1 MRAFLHK
8 VRGRLLKRK
17 LWQTRI
23 VFWGGA
29 LLVGV
34 IAAGFAIVADTIDL
48 WFHDFAN
55 TYTYLP
61 LIITPLGMVAI
72 SYAVRNWFKGAQ
84 GSGVPQSLAVM
95 NRRERG
101 IGNLFLTPRIVV
113 GKILLCCGGLLCG
126 ATIGRV
132 GPTVH
137 IGAAIMYS
145 IGKYMHIQ
153 RDYMLKGLIMA
164 GGGAGTAAAFNLPLA
179 GIMFAIEEMGR
190 SFDKR
195 NVSMII
201 VAIILSGL
209 VAILIHDSDY
219 RFDIVTT
226 VGEDYLQLGIIVV
239 VCSIA
244 GGLIGGLFSRVLIQV
259 TRKLSPVTNRFW
271 LPTAFICGLV
281 IAITGIISGGA
292 AFGSGYIETQAMLQ
306 CAGKLDCEGHPGIW
320 YPLYK
325 LVTTIATFVSGI
337 PGGLFVPVLA
347 TGTGLG
353 SDLALMFPTE
363 LATTVVLIT
372 MVAYYSGVMQT
383 PITAFIVVLE
393 ITGNNEL
400 VFALMSAALIAT
412 WTSKQVCKRSLF
424 EALAISILKTLQA
437 GQENA
442 AQPSP
447 KT

>member
-1 MRAFLHK
+1 MRSFLQK
-8 VRGRLLKRK
+8 SRGRLLRRK

-29 LLVGV
+29 VLVGV
-34 IAAGFAIVADTIDL
+34 FAALFAILADTADI
-48 WFHDFAN
+48 WFHDLASR
-55 TYTYLP
+55 YTWLP
-61 LIITPLGMVAI
+61 LILTPLGLVAV
-72 SYAVRNWFKGAQ
+72 SYAVRNWFNGAQ

-95 NRRERG
+95 STRERG
-101 IGNLFLTPRIVV
+101 IGRLFLTFRIAL
-113 GKILLCCGGLLCG
+113 GKMLLCCVGLLCG
-126 ATIGRV
+126 ATVGRV

-137 IGAAIMYS
+137 VGAAIMYS

-164 GGGAGTAAAFNLPLA
+164 GGGAGIAAAFNLPLA

-190 SFDKR
+190 SFDRR
-195 NVSMII
+195 NVGMII

-226 VGEDYLQLGIIVV
+226 IGQDYLQLALIVV
-239 VCSIA
+239 VCGLA

-259 TRKLSPVTNRFW
+259 ARRLNPLTNRHW
-271 LPTAFICGLV
+271 VSTALICGFI

-306 CAGKLDCEGHPGIW
+306 CAGQLDCDGHPGLL
-320 YPLYK
+320 YPLFK
-325 LVTTIATFVSGI
+325 LITTIATFVSGI
-337 PGGLFVPVLA
+337 PAGLFVPVLA

-353 SDLALMFPTE
+353 SDIAMLFPLE
-363 LATTVVLIT
+363 LATTVILIT

-383 PITAFIVVLE
+383 PITAFIVVIE
-393 ITGNNEL
+393 ITGNNDL
-400 VFALMSAALIAT
+400 VFALMSTALIAT
-412 WTSKQVCKRSLF
+412 WASKLVCKRSLF
-424 EALAISILKTLQA
+424 EALAINILKGLK
-437 GQENA
+437 G
-442 AQPSP
+442 
-447 KT
+447 